1 MMNTFLAMEKNKSFD
16 MNISDL
22 HENIED
28 DYYISSFFP
37 VEVQYHLQP
46 LIEHRIKLVLKQTVI
61 FHSGESQ
68 NVETSCILDNRK
80 TKNRKTKFS
89 LTLKQYEHLPVTFES
104 GGSISSRFKGRIKVK
119 LTNYSCQT
127 MKMFAGS
134 TVGYIVVQPFSLK

>member
-1 MMNTFLAMEKNKSFD
+1 MMNTFLAMGTNKSND

-22 HENIED
+22 HENIEE
-28 DYYISSFFP
+28 DYCISSFFP
-37 VEVQYHLQP
+37 VELQNHLQP
-46 LIEHRIKLVLKQTVI
+46 LIDHRIKLVLKQTVI

-80 TKNRKTKFS
+80 TKNRKTKLS
-89 LTLKQYEHLPVTFES
+89 LTLKQYEHLPITFES
-104 GGSISSRFKGRIKVK
+104 EGTINSKFKGRIKVK

-134 TVGYIVVQPFSLK
+134 TVGYIVLQPFSLK